1 MLCLLRSLAVT
12 LPAVLQRRLQFLQ
25 LLLTFRKQPGRR
37 TAACPLVQALL
48 FLALQRFF
56 AFELCV

>member
-1 MLCLLRSLAVT
+1 MLCLLRRLAVT
-12 LPAVLQRRLQFLQ
+12 LPAVLQRRLQLLQ
-25 LLLTFRKQPGRR
+25 LLLTFRKQTSRR
-37 TAACPLVQALL
+37 TAACPLMQALL